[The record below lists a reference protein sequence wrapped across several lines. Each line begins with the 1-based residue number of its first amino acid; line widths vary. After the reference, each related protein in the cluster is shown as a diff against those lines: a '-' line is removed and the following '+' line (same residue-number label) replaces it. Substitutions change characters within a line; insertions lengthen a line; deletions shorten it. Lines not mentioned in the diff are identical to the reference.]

1 MTQKEMLTSAFP
13 PTHNSSLPTD
23 NNRRSTLEPNP
34 QLLKINAAHELSV
47 ADKPLDRKAHRLF
60 QFQGSPLTSV
70 RRLQQKFL
78 IHSKSLKHSLW
89 CIQRWPENIH
99 NGKEPRRVVTSLA
112 WSSTATRLQT
122 PQHPVTPAHSRS
134 RSVTQSSGR
143 HGDRGNIL
151 KQEASHRSRGA
162 INLTRWADG
171 TAS

>member
-78 IHSKSLKHSLW
+78 IHSKSLKHSL
-89 CIQRWPENIH
+89 
-99 NGKEPRRVVTSLA
+99 
-112 WSSTATRLQT
+112 
-122 PQHPVTPAHSRS
+122 
-134 RSVTQSSGR
+134 
-143 HGDRGNIL
+143 
-151 KQEASHRSRGA
+151 
-162 INLTRWADG
+162 
-171 TAS
+171 